1 RRLHVL
7 CGGVDVAVQGELQRD
22 VGAAQARRGGHLVD
36 PGDGGKL
43 LLERRRHGGRH
54 GLGARPRKARV
65 HLDRGEI
72 DVRQAAHRQQPVGH
86 QPEDEDPEH
95 DERRHD
101 GPLDEQL
108 RDAHLSPPSSR
119 AASAT
124 PFTSTAAPET
134 SRTWPSVT
142 TSSPARTPCAITA
155 YAPAERSTVTA
166 CERAV
171 PSWFTTNR

>member
-1 RRLHVL
+1 
-7 CGGVDVAVQGELQRD
+7 
-22 VGAAQARRGGHLVD
+22 
-36 PGDGGKL
+36 
-43 LLERRRHGGRH
+43 
-54 GLGARPRKARV
+54 

-86 QPEDEDPEH
+86 QPEHEDPEH

-124 PFTSTAAPET
+124 PFTSTAAPDT
-134 SRTWPSVT
+134 SRSWPSVT
-142 TSSPARTPCAITA
+142 TSSPAHRALSRLGNSA
-155 YAPAERSTVTA
+155 LRSTVPVVVSTLLSTNDST
-166 CERAV
+166 
-171 PSWFTTNR
+171 PSVKTVSVLDGLTSTCRRLRR